1 MTTAEKITIAVID
14 DESHVVNRIALAFD
28 WESVNAEVI
37 ATFTESREA
46 LEKLPYLSP
55 DIVISDIRM
64 PVLDGLALFERIK
77 PLCPYSRF
85 IFMSG
90 FDEFQLVKK
99 ALQLGAAAYCLK
111 PVDDEELA
119 DALRKI
125 SKEIESEKLSLRYI
139 LESVIDGN
147 DSSVLHVLASKLG
160 KIEYLNRRFIL
171 ACSIGDISSELCY
184 YTKFIS
190 IEYDINTYF
199 YLIEENG
206 FIKSPGFQNRT
217 EGLLA
222 AERIKGC
229 SWTEADLDET
239 LGAKLRMLS
248 RNVYSSFTGMM
259 LTEMHSDSP
268 FFRKLQ
274 EYGKSC
280 DMESM
285 LSLIQRYDDEYAKEQ
300 RNVDE
305 AIEIYN
311 TEMAAIFRSQGQ
323 VFEDAI
329 SAPRELASEFST
341 LDDMMHYL
349 SEQLASSIAE
359 NAGLPIAN
367 LKSAVFKDIISY
379 INKEYC
385 ERITLQSIA
394 MRFSIAPSYLCQIF
408 QKEIGMTFTKYIT
421 RLRIAKAAKLL
432 SETDLPI
439 ASVSDESGFSQYY
452 YFAKVFKKTMG
463 VTPSEYRDAQTR
475 R

>member
-1 MTTAEKITIAVID
+1 M
-14 DESHVVNRIALAFD
+14 
-28 WESVNAEVI
+28 
-37 ATFTESREA
+37 
-46 LEKLPYLSP
+46 
-55 DIVISDIRM
+55 
-64 PVLDGLALFERIK
+64 
-77 PLCPYSRF
+77 
-85 IFMSG
+85 
-90 FDEFQLVKK
+90 
-99 ALQLGAAAYCLK
+99 
-111 PVDDEELA
+111 
-119 DALRKI
+119 
-125 SKEIESEKLSLRYI
+125 
-139 LESVIDGN
+139 
-147 DSSVLHVLASKLG
+147 
-160 KIEYLNRRFIL
+160 
-171 ACSIGDISSELCY
+171 
-184 YTKFIS
+184 
-190 IEYDINTYF
+190 
-199 YLIEENG
+199 IEENG

-222 AERIKGC
+222 AERIKGF
-229 SWTEADLDET
+229 SWTDADLDET

-248 RNVYSSFTGMM
+248 RNVYSSFTGTM
-259 LTEMHSDSP
+259 LTGMHSDSP
-268 FFRKLQ
+268 FFSKLQ

-311 TEMAAIFRSQGQ
+311 TVMAAIFRSQGQ

-329 SAPRELASEFST
+329 STPRELASEFST

>member
-1 MTTAEKITIAVID
+1 M
-14 DESHVVNRIALAFD
+14 
-28 WESVNAEVI
+28 
-37 ATFTESREA
+37 
-46 LEKLPYLSP
+46 
-55 DIVISDIRM
+55 
-64 PVLDGLALFERIK
+64 
-77 PLCPYSRF
+77 
-85 IFMSG
+85 
-90 FDEFQLVKK
+90 
-99 ALQLGAAAYCLK
+99 
-111 PVDDEELA
+111 
-119 DALRKI
+119 
-125 SKEIESEKLSLRYI
+125 
-139 LESVIDGN
+139 
-147 DSSVLHVLASKLG
+147 
-160 KIEYLNRRFIL
+160 
-171 ACSIGDISSELCY
+171 
-184 YTKFIS
+184 
-190 IEYDINTYF
+190 
-199 YLIEENG
+199 IEENG

-222 AERIKGC
+222 AERIKGF
-229 SWTEADLDET
+229 SWTDADLDET

-248 RNVYSSFTGMM
+248 RNVYSSFTGTM
-259 LTEMHSDSP
+259 LTGMHSDSP
-268 FFRKLQ
+268 FFSKLQ

-311 TEMAAIFRSQGQ
+311 TVMAAIFRNQGQ

-329 SAPRELASEFST
+329 STPRELASEFST